1 MFRPKPGYRLEL
13 HVLKSHGA
21 SRLNRDGADRPKTIN
36 IGGVRRLRISSQ
48 SEKYS
53 IRESD
58 IFKQFL
64 EEADQKYGATRMIR
78 TRRAGEIIKDRIQ
91 GKILEHGRDPMDYEE
106 QIDAALASLSRLFA
120 RNRKVSDTADTK
132 QAIAF
137 SETEIEYL
145 AEIMFSVGKDGEIA
159 INDCADTLKNM
170 NVERNSVGP
179 LSPEL
184 QLFGRFTTAS
194 VFLKN
199 IDTPLQLNHGFTVH
213 EARIEHDYWTT
224 VDDLNKQSGKQGGA
238 HLDLRPFGAGVFYHY
253 YCLDVPLLS
262 RNIAA
267 AFPVLEPERNLEMTQ
282 DLIAAFLYAALIRNP
297 VGGQTGHANHDLPSC
312 AYVTYGNAFPYS
324 AQSVFECPVQPEQ
337 HGGYITAAKKCF
349 EQWRKERKK
358 RYGIFCGFEQCMGL
372 GETDVDL
379 QTMVEASVE
388 EATPAIRRELFSA

>member
-13 HVLKSHGA
+13 HILKSHGA

-64 EEADQKYGATRMIR
+64 EEADQKYGATRMVR
-78 TRRAGEIIKDRIQ
+78 TRRAGESIKNLLQ
-91 GKILEHGRDPMDYEE
+91 GKIVEHGQNPADYED
-106 QIDAALASLSRLFA
+106 QIDAALSSLSRLFA
-120 RNRKVSDTADTK
+120 KNGKESDTADTK

-145 AEIMFSVGKDGEIA
+145 AEMMFSMGRDGEIA
-159 INDCADTLKNM
+159 INNCADTLKNM
-170 NVERNSVGP
+170 NIERSSVGP

-224 VDDLNKQSGKQGGA
+224 VDDLNKSSGIQGGA
-238 HLDLRPFGAGVFYHY
+238 HIDLRPFGAGVFYHY

-262 RNIAA
+262 RNIVA
-267 AFPVLEPERNLEMTQ
+267 AFPDLDPEKNLDLTQ
-282 DLIAAFLYAALIRNP
+282 DLIAAFLYAALTRNP

-312 AYVTYGNAFPYS
+312 AYVTYGNAFPYT
-324 AQSVFECPVQPEQ
+324 AQNAYECPVQPEQ
-337 HGGYITAAKKCF
+337 HGGYVKSAKKCF
-349 EQWRKERKK
+349 EQWREERKK
-358 RYGIFCGFEQCMGL
+358 RYGIFCGFEQSMGL

-379 QTMVEASVE
+379 QTMVETTVE
-388 EATPAIRRELFSA
+388 EATPAIRGELFVA